1 MTDDR
6 SIVNVEVMRE
16 LAGENNPC
24 QTCDDENMT
33 GCIIDYLSNHQRKG
47 YANDIDKSYCYSDT
61 QKDNN
66 CNDKSQASWII
77 QINNLIEEDNYSIA
91 SCLFT
96 YHCCAAFN
104 YEKSALDITHEQK
117 IEILGEPTMTAEEVI
132 AALQ

>member
-1 MTDDR
+1 
-6 SIVNVEVMRE
+6 MRE

-104 YEKSALDITHEQK
+104 YENEDAGD
-117 IEILGEPTMTAEEVI
+117 GEDFN
-132 AALQ
+132 